1 MPKQTR
7 ETNTEGIEGEGTNAC
22 IHETNKF
29 MLCFPEVFQQLYDRD
44 CSCRVIINKYT
55 WCS

>member
-7 ETNTEGIEGEGTNAC
+7 ETNIEGIEGEGINAC

-29 MLCFPEVFQQLYDRD
+29 MLCFPEAFQQLMTGI
-44 CSCRVIINKYT
+44 VVVAL
-55 WCS
+55 